1 MKNTLNGV
9 KVKIVA
15 LGKIWSNVIN
25 KMILNNIVKGILDL
39 IKKQGIV
46 NLDFADI
53 KSILQNS
60 GETV

>member
-1 MKNTLNGV
+1 
-9 KVKIVA
+9 
-15 LGKIWSNVIN
+15 
-25 KMILNNIVKGILDL
+25 MILNNIVKGILDL